1 MYVGHPIQLPYV
13 PPTKD
18 APIHGPRT
26 TITPSTSTPTS
37 ELRCITFNCNGLTS
51 RRLEEVHRGI
61 LDADPDVVL
70 LQELKEAQTT
80 GVHISGYRTF
90 LRKRTVKRG
99 DGSLDSGGGI
109 ATLVRSSIKAK
120 IVFSSMRVT
129 ERLDVRCT
137 GHRGTHVTIAN
148 VYRPGGVGK
157 GKKDTRK
164 DDFDAEDLPHGRDV
178 FIAGDFNLHDP
189 LWDGYANP
197 CPKGRKL
204 ANWLQTS
211 DMHCWNNPR
220 ECTFAS
226 GEQRSSP
233 DLVISS
239 TAHEPK
245 WRVLNC
251 WGSDHRPVQFTIPFR
266 GHLPREPPPRDRWA
280 WHFADW
286 TGYRAEVGSFARKV
300 LRWSD
305 PHESANSFASAMKR
319 AAERHIGYCGSSR
332 RAKGWWT
339 APVSAAIKARNTEAN
354 RQRRLPQVS
363 AADAATLRS
372 LRMAVRVEIDK
383 AKREKLEKI
392 IAASIHGNPKPV
404 FDFLRRA
411 DGRAQR
417 SPTCNLA
424 DDDGEPFTTPAQK
437 ATRLGEF
444 YAEICGGGGRAP
456 RNPTNQT
463 PAPRR
468 DDKLDPSEADLTRA
482 ELEAALLCLSPGN
495 SAGPDGVPTPLLIH
509 LDPVSRC
516 ALLHVLNLSW
526 VSGVVPASWRSALI
540 SPLPKPDKDTSLCSS
555 YRPIALT
562 SNVCKVLERILKARL
577 SYLVDNPATDTT
589 PLNGCQSGFQRLRST
604 AEQVALFAQSAS
616 DARTKGRFTTALFF
630 DMAKAFDTVSK
641 EAVHA
646 KLEKLSIPL
655 RFRAWIRGYLR
666 DRVASVVVD
675 GVRGPAFC
683 MLDGV
688 PQGTV
693 LSPFLFTCLVDDI
706 STALE
711 KMDDVLPS
719 LFADDVA
726 VLVSAPTLL
735 KVEALTQEVVLTLEL
750 LCPQLGLNLSKPK
763 SVAMPVGKRTAD
775 APDFLP
781 PQFLDGS
788 DVPVVKSQRFLGV
801 LLDSHLDFKE
811 HLEQARSK
819 FRRRLFIIRTLR
831 GRSWGAS
838 KHLLR
843 SVFLTFVL
851 PCLSYCFGI
860 LGPFLNKTQLKD
872 LNSDLAWAAR
882 IITGCSRHARNAKA
896 LWEARLEPAEMLI
909 HREAAFAAERFA
921 RLPGTNG
928 FRAVSYGS
936 PAARTWLD
944 CAQSTI
950 RKVGVYERTRPTVSR
965 APLCRYSAV
974 APWDVGAVA
983 GRLSLQP
990 FIAGFSKALPTEEQY
1005 DLAAGIIDALSDA
1018 WLCYTDG
1025 SVAHRIGG
1033 AGVVLFRNGDPT
1045 PTTTAPFS
1053 VGVCASSYRA
1063 EMAAILFA
1071 LRLLCDHMLDG
1082 DSVALLTDSQ
1092 SAVRKLCSGASAA
1105 TEEFEFD
1112 VWTALRTLTLERGC
1126 RVTVQ
1131 FVPGHAGLEGNE
1143 LADAAANAGRVL
1155 PLRDSRLSFICAK
1168 SLIRSQTS
1176 TLTMDP
1182 PELPPYWDPVCE
1194 VFVRPRLSHPR
1205 ITRAGETLMSL
1216 IRVEWHPLLRS
1227 LSSTAAGHRTK
1238 CLACG
1243 RLTTLHHLFRA
1254 CSATRELRK
1263 SLPAAKPLH
1272 ELLFRYEVSVL
1283 AFLVSADL
1291 VPGPVTLYVTPRAAA
1306 AAVPTITVAAA
1317 VAAAVVSPAPEAGLL
1332 LWA

>member
-1 MYVGHPIQLPYV
+1 MDLEYSPLTPHPSPL
-13 PPTKD
+13 
-18 APIHGPRT
+18 
-26 TITPSTSTPTS
+26 TP
-37 ELRCITFNCNGLTS
+37 
-51 RRLEEVHRGI
+51 
-61 LDADPDVVL
+61 
-70 LQELKEAQTT
+70 
-80 GVHISGYRTF
+80 HIS
-90 LRKRTVKRG
+90 
-99 DGSLDSGGGI
+99 
-109 ATLVRSSIKAK
+109 A
-120 IVFSSMRVT
+120 
-129 ERLDVRCT
+129 
-137 GHRGTHVTIAN
+137 
-148 VYRPGGVGK
+148 
-157 GKKDTRK
+157 
-164 DDFDAEDLPHGRDV
+164 
-178 FIAGDFNLHDP
+178 
-189 LWDGYANP
+189 
-197 CPKGRKL
+197 
-204 ANWLQTS
+204 
-211 DMHCWNNPR
+211 
-220 ECTFAS
+220 
-226 GEQRSSP
+226 
-233 DLVISS
+233 
-239 TAHEPK
+239 
-245 WRVLNC
+245 
-251 WGSDHRPVQFTIPFR
+251 
-266 GHLPREPPPRDRWA
+266 
-280 WHFADW
+280 
-286 TGYRAEVGSFARKV
+286 
-300 LRWSD
+300 
-305 PHESANSFASAMKR
+305 
-319 AAERHIGYCGSSR
+319 
-332 RAKGWWT
+332 
-339 APVSAAIKARNTEAN
+339 
-354 RQRRLPQVS
+354 
-363 AADAATLRS
+363 
-372 LRMAVRVEIDK
+372 
-383 AKREKLEKI
+383 
-392 IAASIHGNPKPV
+392 
-404 FDFLRRA
+404 
-411 DGRAQR
+411 
-417 SPTCNLA
+417 
-424 DDDGEPFTTPAQK
+424 
-437 ATRLGEF
+437 
-444 YAEICGGGGRAP
+444 
-456 RNPTNQT
+456 
-463 PAPRR
+463 
-468 DDKLDPSEADLTRA
+468 
-482 ELEAALLCLSPGN
+482 
-495 SAGPDGVPTPLLIH
+495 
-509 LDPVSRC
+509 
-516 ALLHVLNLSW
+516 
-526 VSGVVPASWRSALI
+526 
-540 SPLPKPDKDTSLCSS
+540 
-555 YRPIALT
+555 
-562 SNVCKVLERILKARL
+562 
-577 SYLVDNPATDTT
+577 
-589 PLNGCQSGFQRLRST
+589 
-604 AEQVALFAQSAS
+604 
-616 DARTKGRFTTALFF
+616 
-630 DMAKAFDTVSK
+630 
-641 EAVHA
+641 
-646 KLEKLSIPL
+646 
-655 RFRAWIRGYLR
+655 
-666 DRVASVVVD
+666 
-675 GVRGPAFC
+675 
-683 MLDGV
+683 
-688 PQGTV
+688 
-693 LSPFLFTCLVDDI
+693 
-706 STALE
+706 ALE

-936 PAARTWLD
+936 PAGRTWLD

-950 RKVGVYERTRPTVSR
+950 RKVGIYERTRPTVSR

-1005 DLAAGIIDALSDA
+1005 DLAAGIIDALSDT

-1155 PLRDSRLSFICAK
+1155 PLQDSRLSFICAK

-1317 VAAAVVSPAPEAGLL
+1317 VAATVVSPAPEAGLL